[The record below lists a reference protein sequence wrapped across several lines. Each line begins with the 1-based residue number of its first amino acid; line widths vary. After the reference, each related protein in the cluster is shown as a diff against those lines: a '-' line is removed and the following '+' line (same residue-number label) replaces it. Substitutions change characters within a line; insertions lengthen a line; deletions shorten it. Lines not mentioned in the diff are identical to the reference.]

1 MNHSDRIYVGI
12 ILNLK
17 TLLWSTP
24 LIGCQYLLSQM
35 VDSSESLCAK
45 IYYHLWRMEALVP
58 NRTLLQRLGTACT
71 AISTNLMDS
80 SDLLQFDLKILAQ
93 VS

>member
-1 MNHSDRIYVGI
+1 MR
-12 ILNLK
+12 
-17 TLLWSTP
+17 
-24 LIGCQYLLSQM
+24 CQYLLSQM

-45 IYYHLWRMEALVP
+45 IYYHLWRMEAFVP

-71 AISTNLMDS
+71 AILTNLMDS